1 MIKDPLITKRKEL
14 TKRGCETYS
23 ISHIQKRHMHFKHTP
38 VIYFSKSK
46 YHLKKRYE
54 KDLSTICA
62 ISDLNF
68 SSTK

>member
-14 TKRGCETYS
+14 TKRGCETYITYTKTTYALQTYTS
-23 ISHIQKRHMHFKHTP
+23 DLFFKIKISSEKKD
-38 VIYFSKSK
+38 
-46 YHLKKRYE
+46 LK